1 MRAKELGVKFVP
13 AVVINNVLTDCCQG
27 KGFDEEILKAG
38 GIGIP
43 L

>member
-27 KGFDEEILKAG
+27 KGFDEAILKAG